1 MLPPSRPLEVDL
13 VAPPPKSV
21 PVAQTLQRVKPAV
34 SRPPVR
40 PMSPVPVEP
49 PPPSVE
55 EPITQPENPPLP
67 ITESV
72 TEPLTPEPPV
82 PVNPPRFDAAY
93 LNNPKPEYP
102 RAAKK
107 LGLQGTVLLRVL
119 VSAAGQVE
127 QINIL
132 TSSGVASLDEVA
144 MNTVKHWTFVP
155 ARQGDRAIAGAVNVP
170 IRFTLN

>member
-21 PVAQTLQRVKPAV
+21 PVAQALPRVKPAV
-34 SRPPVR
+34 IRPPVR
-40 PMSPVPVEP
+40 PMSPTPAEQP
-49 PPPSVE
+49 PPTVE
-55 EPITQPENPPLP
+55 ESITQPEKPPLP
-67 ITESV
+67 VTESV
-72 TEPLTPEPPV
+72 AQPLRPVPPV
-82 PVNPPRFDAAY
+82 PVNPPSFDAAY

-107 LGLQGTVLLRVL
+107 LGLQGTVLLRVQ
-119 VSAAGQVE
+119 VSAEGQVE
-127 QINIL
+127 KINIL

-144 MNTVKHWTFVP
+144 INTVQRWTFVP
-155 ARQGDRAIAGAVNVP
+155 ARQGDRTIPGTVNVP